1 MFQGRVCRYKSI
13 IVCPPVYILSLS
25 SVSLLSFFYLASI
38 SRVDSSAICFN
49 FFLSLDAISHNRPAS
64 QTLRSQLVPYADFMS
79 LLSLLSRV
87 SLTSS
92 LLPLL
97 LLSFL
102 PSSSPLF
109 HPCPHLTPFSSL
121 FPPLFCCVYM
131 AMKDAAFYPTLL
143 RFKMCYRVDATY
155 VIFSP
160 FFPYFAVI

>member
-1 MFQGRVCRYKSI
+1 M
-13 IVCPPVYILSLS
+13 
-25 SVSLLSFFYLASI
+25 
-38 SRVDSSAICFN
+38 
-49 FFLSLDAISHNRPAS
+49 
-64 QTLRSQLVPYADFMS
+64 
-79 LLSLLSRV
+79 

-121 FPPLFCCVYM
+121 FPPFFCCVYM
-131 AMKDAAFYPTLL
+131 AMKDAAFFPTLL
-143 RFKMCYRVDATY
+143 RFELCKVTH

-160 FFPYFAVI
+160 FLPIAVDKANNWGAAWHVFSLPLARTNGQGGSAGRYFNEYCIPFKRVSLYLILYLSFHSVPPLRWYFSFEPCKL